1 MDNVSVN
8 KANCLYW
15 LGRYAERAYKISQII
30 TEFYDRMVDFE
41 EKAYDD
47 FCAKLGLDYKFNNKE
62 EFLKTMITDKD
73 CTSSVAYSLSMAYDN
88 SIVLREQIDTETVAY
103 IQLAYN
109 NVLRS
114 FNGECRVFDLQKV
127 IDNLMSFWGAV
138 DDYII
143 EDNVRDAIKI
153 GKYIERL
160 DLFYRF
166 GRNAYKIN
174 GCKRRLSRYI
184 KNLDTEN
191 NCIDLEELF
200 AQEGDPN
207 FDEIEACV
215 NRLLK

>member
-15 LGRYAERAYKISQII
+15 LGRYAERAYKISQIV

-41 EKAYDD
+41 EHAYDD
-47 FCAKLGLDYKFNNKE
+47 FCDKLGLEYKFNNKD
-62 EFLKTMITDKD
+62 EFLKTIITDKE
-73 CTSSVAYSLSMAYDN
+73 CTSSIAYSLSMAYDN

-114 FNGECRVFDLQKV
+114 FNDECRIFDLQKV

-143 EDNVRDAIKI
+143 DDSVRYAIKV

-166 GRNAYKIN
+166 GRNTYKIE

-184 KNLDTEN
+184 KHLDTEN
-191 NCIDLEELF
+191 SCGDLSELLANADEDNFEEV
-200 AQEGDPN
+200 
-207 FDEIEACV
+207 EACV